1 MRTAEDLIREMGMQP
16 IPGEGAWFAPGP
28 RTQELSSITV
38 LLTDRADG
46 FSAMHKLEVDEGW
59 QWLDGAPVA
68 LLRLRRGGR
77 GVLNLLD
84 SKQRQIL
91 VRRGDWQGAAP
102 MGPWSLVA
110 CWCSPAFRDKHFTL
124 GDADELTT
132 AFPALAHAGHDV
144 AVHWR
149 SDRAGAEA
157 TAAAVRATGRV
168 AHLVQR
174 DLAVTEAAHLDHL
187 VADLL
192 DDATTA
198 LGPLDVVVVNAW
210 PQDVTAWADLDTA
223 AWDAMLNGGL
233 RPAQALIAQAPERMT
248 HDGVI
253 VTIGSIEGFR
263 AASGHS
269 SYAASKAALHHLT
282 AAAAYELGPVGLRVV
297 GVAPGLVDR
306 PGLAQDWP
314 DGHARWCRASALGR
328 PVAPEEVAAV
338 VAFLASP
345 AAGAVTG
352 ITVPVDA
359 GWSASPGW

>member
-1 MRTAEDLIREMGMQP
+1 VTALVT
-16 IPGEGAWFAPGP
+16 GASGG
-28 RTQELSSITV
+28 L
-38 LLTDRADG
+38 G
-46 FSAMHKLEVDEGW
+46 SA
-59 QWLDGAPVA
+59 
-68 LLRLRRGGR
+68 
-77 GVLNLLD
+77 
-84 SKQRQIL
+84 I
-91 VRRGDWQGAAP
+91 AA
-102 MGPWSLVA
+102 
-110 CWCSPAFRDKHFTL
+110 
-124 GDADELTT
+124 
-132 AFPALAHAGHDV
+132 ALAHAGHDV

-149 SDRAGAEA
+149 SDRAGAVA

-328 PVAPEEVAAV
+328 PVTPEEVAAV

>member
-132 AFPALAHAGHDV
+132 AFPAFANEI
-144 AVHWR
+144 
-149 SDRAGAEA
+149 RALTRE
-157 TAAAVRATGRV
+157 TA
-168 AHLVQR
+168 
-174 DLAVTEAAHLDHL
+174 
-187 VADLL
+187 
-192 DDATTA
+192 
-198 LGPLDVVVVNAW
+198 P
-210 PQDVTAWADLDTA
+210 
-223 AWDAMLNGGL
+223 
-233 RPAQALIAQAPERMT
+233 
-248 HDGVI
+248 
-253 VTIGSIEGFR
+253 
-263 AASGHS
+263 
-269 SYAASKAALHHLT
+269 
-282 AAAAYELGPVGLRVV
+282 
-297 GVAPGLVDR
+297 
-306 PGLAQDWP
+306 P
-314 DGHARWCRASALGR
+314 DGTA
-328 PVAPEEVAAV
+328 
-338 VAFLASP
+338 
-345 AAGAVTG
+345 
-352 ITVPVDA
+352 
-359 GWSASPGW
+359 